1 MPAVDTR
8 LAYLALVGLVAVERL
23 VEVAISRRNAAR
35 ALARGGLDVEPRAFY
50 ATMVAFHTLFLIAA
64 PAEVLLARRPFRPG
78 LAAASLVALAAAMA
92 LRYWAIASLGDRWN
106 TRLIVVPGEAAVA
119 TGPYRHLRHPNYLAV
134 VVEMLALPLVHG
146 AWLTAALASGGNAL
160 LLAARIR
167 REERALAEAS
177 DYEAR
182 LADRGRLLPVR
193 R

>member
-1 MPAVDTR
+1 VAVVDTR
-8 LAYLALVGLVAVERL
+8 LAFVALVGLVAVERL
-23 VEVAISRRNAAR
+23 VEVVISRRNAAR
-35 ALARGGLDVEPRAFY
+35 SLARGGIEVESRAFY
-50 ATMVAFHTLFLIAA
+50 AAMVAFHALFLIAA

-78 LAAASLVALAAAMA
+78 LAVASLVALAGAMA

-106 TRLIVVPGEAAVA
+106 TRVIVVPGEAAVA
-119 TGPYRHLRHPNYLAV
+119 AGPYRHLRHPNYLAV

-146 AWLTAALASGGNAL
+146 AWLTAALASCGNAWL
-160 LLAARIR
+160 LSARIR

-182 LADRGRLLPVR
+182 LAGRGRLLPVR